1 MKDRK
6 LFLVRSE
13 AKAADMRPHFSDE
26 WVIKGIGSALTGYRF
41 SVILVADQDD
51 RFKTPAE
58 WGKFMGQL
66 RTKLAPG
73 GKLIEVY

>member
-13 AKAADMRPHFSDE
+13 AKAAEMRPHLPDN
-26 WVIKGIGSALTGYRF
+26 WMVKGISSALTGYRF
-41 SVILVADQDD
+41 SVIMVADQDE

-58 WGKFMGQL
+58 WCKYMQYL
-66 RTKLAPG
+66 RTKLTPG

>member
-1 MKDRK
+1 
-6 LFLVRSE
+6 
-13 AKAADMRPHFSDE
+13 
-26 WVIKGIGSALTGYRF
+26 VIKGIGSALTGYRF